1 MKKAAFFIVF
11 LFLVNSVFSQI
22 YMGKQATVH
31 FLSKAEI
38 EDIEAKNT
46 LAKIALNPANGKVQ
60 VKVQIKAFK
69 FESSFMESHFNENY
83 MESDKYPF
91 SSFDGK
97 INETVDYTKD
107 GETKVT
113 CTGKLEMHGVTK
125 EITIPGTLKVNGK
138 ELTLKADFK
147 VKLVDYKIK
156 VPSLY
161 AKKIAEEIAVDFNAV
176 LEPFKKP

>member
-1 MKKAAFFIVF
+1 MKKAAFLT
-11 LFLVNSVFSQI
+11 LFALLVNLGFSQI
-22 YMGKQATVH
+22 YMGKQASIH
-31 FLSKAEI
+31 FLSKSEL

-69 FESSFMESHFNENY
+69 FASSFMEAHFNENY
-83 MESDKYPF
+83 MESEKYPF
-91 SSFDGK
+91 ASFDGK
-97 INETVDYTKD
+97 VNETVDYTKD
-107 GETKVT
+107 GEYKVT

-147 VKLVDYKIK
+147 VKIADYKIK

-161 AKKIAEEIAVDFNAV
+161 VKNIAEEIAVDLNAV